1 MMTRFFFG
9 LDLGQAADYT
19 AIAILERIPPPV
31 RRQLQGWRVV
41 DSDEPEPEGEPERV
55 RYELRHLER
64 VKLGTPYPAIVTYVR
79 SRLTT
84 PPLRDTT
91 ALVVDYTGGGR
102 PTFDMFTSAGLKPVG
117 ITITGGNTVTRDGG
131 VYGVPK
137 RDLVSALLV
146 LFQSDRL
153 KIARGL
159 PAAAALVHELTN
171 FKRSVSL
178 TTGHDSYEAWRESD
192 HDDLVLAAA
201 MAAWYAEH
209 AYRESSGSLQF
220 NRHGQRIGW
229 ET

>member
-1 MMTRFFFG
+1 MTTRFFFG

-31 RRQLQGWRVV
+31 PRPRLGWIPAGR
-41 DSDEPEPEGEPERV
+41 EPPDPQPELARA

-64 VKLGTPYPAIVTYVR
+64 VALGTPYPAIVTSVR
-79 SRLTT
+79 SRLLAE
-84 PPLRDTT
+84 PLKDST

-102 PTFDMFTSAGLKPVG
+102 PTYDLFVAAGLTPVG
-117 ITITGGNTVTRDGG
+117 ITITGGNAVTHDGG

-137 RDLVSALLV
+137 RDLVSALQV
-146 LFQSDRL
+146 LFQSERL

-159 PAAAALVHELTN
+159 PAAGTLVHELTN

-178 TTGHDSYEAWRESD
+178 KTGHDSYEAWRETD

-209 AYRESSGSLQF
+209 AWREPQPSIEFDRRGV
-220 NRHGQRIGW
+220 RV
-229 ET
+229 